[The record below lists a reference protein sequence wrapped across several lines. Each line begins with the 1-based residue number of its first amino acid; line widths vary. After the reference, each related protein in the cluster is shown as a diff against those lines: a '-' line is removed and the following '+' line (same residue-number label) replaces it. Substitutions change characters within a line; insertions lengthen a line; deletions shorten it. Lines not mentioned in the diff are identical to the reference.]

1 MHLWRWLN
9 WLTNRLLSNFS
20 HITPSAE
27 KQVALFLQYLIGNRV
42 LAIMFKILIE

>member
-1 MHLWRWLN
+1 MHLWHWLN
-9 WLTNRLLSNFS
+9 WLTNRLLSNFNR
-20 HITPSAE
+20 ITPSAE

>member
-1 MHLWRWLN
+1 M
-9 WLTNRLLSNFS
+9 TNRLLSNFS
-20 HITPSAE
+20 RITPSAE